1 MTTLPAMN
9 PSDVPGGGS
18 GGHSPLSGGGPEPRS
33 QGALLAMAAARGR
46 RRSAVARV
54 VTERAI
60 RATLFLCATLSVITT
75 FSIIII
81 LFRETLGFFRM
92 PEVSITD
99 FLFGTEWSPLLG
111 AEKHFG
117 IWPLVCGTVL
127 VSAVAAA
134 FALPVGLITAIY
146 LSEYAP
152 KRVRAVLK
160 PVLEILA
167 GVPTVVFGFFALSVI
182 TPGLKW
188 FYDGFESFNAASAGL
203 AVGIMILPIV
213 CSLAEDSLRAVPKS
227 LREGAYALGSTR
239 FDVAVRVVVPAA
251 LSGIVAAFLLAIT
264 RAIGETMIVALAAGG
279 RPHMTI
285 NPSEETQTM
294 TAFMVQI
301 FLGDAPAGGVEYK
314 SSYAVAFVLFV
325 ITLGLT
331 LFGNTILRRFRE
343 EYD

>member
-1 MTTLPAMN
+1 MSSVPLPN
-9 PSDVPGGGS
+9 
-18 GGHSPLSGGGPEPRS
+18 LSGLPTPGSPNADQGGLGSQRSGDLLARAAQRGRPRS
-33 QGALLAMAAARGR
+33 GP
-46 RRSAVARV
+46 ARV
-54 VTERAI
+54 LTERLI
-60 RATLFLCATLSVITT
+60 RWSLFLCATLSVITT
-75 FSIIII
+75 FTII
-81 LFRETLGFFRM
+81 LILLKETVTFFAM
-92 PEVSITD
+92 PEASLMD
-99 FLFGTEWSPLLG
+99 FLFGLEWTPLVG
-111 AEKHFG
+111 AEVHFG

-134 FALPVGLITAIY
+134 FALPVGLITAVY

-152 KRVRAVLK
+152 SKVRAVLK
-160 PVLEILA
+160 PILEILA
-167 GVPTVVFGFFALSVI
+167 GVPTVVYGFFALSVI

-188 FYDGFESFNAASAGL
+188 FHDGFASFNAASAGL

-213 CSLAEDSLRAVPKS
+213 CSLSEDALRAVPKA

-239 FDVAVRVVVPAA
+239 FDVSVRVVLPAA

-279 RPHMTI
+279 RPQLTV
-285 NPSEETQTM
+285 NPANETQTM

-301 FLGDAPAGGVEYK
+301 FTGDAQAGSVEYQ

-325 ITLGLT
+325 MTLGLT
-331 LFGNTILRRFRE
+331 LVGNAILRRFRE